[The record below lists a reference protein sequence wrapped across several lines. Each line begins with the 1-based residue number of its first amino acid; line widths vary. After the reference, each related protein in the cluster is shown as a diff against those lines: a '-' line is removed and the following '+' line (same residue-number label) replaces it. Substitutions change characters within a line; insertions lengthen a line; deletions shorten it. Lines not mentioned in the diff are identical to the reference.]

1 MGSSRSKL
9 IHGIERSATSGNSR
23 YRPGSHRSASWLSLS
38 PPQPATKRSRS
49 TPPKYRMWKKCD
61 QISVPLIDADPLGVA
76 IQSHLEWGSAS
87 ISGIQSRD
95 LLFCDTIERSLVQSK
110 ASTDLWSFLSKQN
123 LRNHFRLVLERFRVF
138 CSRVHW
144 PFVTFVFRY
153 HLGRCKPRGC
163 HLSGAIMMPSSKE
176 CFPSESLYHRAF
188 GKYDPRWRRA
198 FNPRFTLTSLLCYV
212 SMNITTPQKSRVIA
226 LSFSLNLSMQAR
238 SLVCNRGS
246 RKFSL

>member
-1 MGSSRSKL
+1 MWSNF
-9 IHGIERSATSGNSR
+9 RSANRCRSFG
-23 YRPGSHRSASWLSLS
+23 GS
-38 PPQPATKRSRS
+38 
-49 TPPKYRMWKKCD
+49 Y
-61 QISVPLIDADPLGVA
+61 
-76 IQSHLEWGSAS
+76 S
-87 ISGIQSRD
+87 ISPRVGDRHLLAEYNREISCSAIQSRD
-95 LLFCDTIERSLVQSK
+95 LLFKSK

-188 GKYDPRWRRA
+188 GKVWSPLTPRIQPPFHLDLTVMLRVNEYN
-198 FNPRFTLTSLLCYV
+198 NPPKKPSDRTF
-212 SMNITTPQKSRVIA
+212 IFA
-226 LSFSLNLSMQAR
+226 E
-238 SLVCNRGS
+238 LVHAS
-246 RKFSL
+246 